1 MLNFLRQKAAD
12 AYIYAFSP
20 RGGIFYKF
28 VTIDILYILC
38 HRYNLSNHI
47 NMIITPTSVILVL
60 HEGDVATLT
69 ETLLLE
75 PVPAAFVA
83 SQV

>member
-1 MLNFLRQKAAD
+1 MFTLFDVCIRPAQKEYISQNSNFM
-12 AYIYAFSP
+12 
-20 RGGIFYKF
+20 
-28 VTIDILYILC
+28 VTIDKLYILC

-47 NMIITPTSVILVL
+47 DLMITPTSVIMVL

-69 ETLLLE
+69 ETLLLD

>member
-1 MLNFLRQKAAD
+1 MLMFTLFDVCIRPAQRGCSLQNSNFM
-12 AYIYAFSP
+12 
-20 RGGIFYKF
+20 
-28 VTIDILYILC
+28 VTIDKLYILC
-38 HRYNLSNHI
+38 HRYNLLNHI
-47 NMIITPTSVILVL
+47 DLIITPTSVILVL

-69 ETLLLE
+69 ETLLLD

>member
-1 MLNFLRQKAAD
+1 MLIFTLFDVCIRPAQVG
-12 AYIYAFSP
+12 YILQNSN
-20 RGGIFYKF
+20 IMVK
-28 VTIDILYILC
+28 IDTLYLLC
-38 HRYNLSNHI
+38 HRYTLLNHI
-47 NMIITPTSVILVL
+47 DLTITPTSVILVL

-69 ETLLLE
+69 ETLLLD

>member
-1 MLNFLRQKAAD
+1 MFTLFDVCIRPASKE
-12 AYIYAFSP
+12 
-20 RGGIFYKF
+20 
-28 VTIDILYILC
+28 YILC

-47 NMIITPTSVILVL
+47 DLMITPTSVILVL

-69 ETLLLE
+69 ETLLLD

>member
-1 MLNFLRQKAAD
+1 M
-12 AYIYAFSP
+12 
-20 RGGIFYKF
+20 
-28 VTIDILYILC
+28 VTIDILC
-38 HRYNLSNHI
+38 HMYNLLNHI
-47 NMIITPTSVILVL
+47 DIMITPTSVILVL

>member
-1 MLNFLRQKAAD
+1 MAD
-12 AYIYAFSP
+12 AYIYLRFFDVCIRPAQ
-20 RGGIFYKF
+20 RGYILQNSNFM
-28 VTIDILYILC
+28 VTIDILC
-38 HRYNLSNHI
+38 HMYNLLNYI
-47 NMIITPTSVILVL
+47 NIIITPTSVILVL